1 MNLLP
6 PIARELVA
14 LLGYRN
20 AIAFCRA
27 AGGTDVCVPRRADAD
42 CRLVR
47 MIGQSSAASLVQ
59 KYPGKQLKIPILSA
73 MTKAD
78 RDAEIVRMHAE
89 GTAQVQIARSFGL
102 TPRQVQ
108 NILKAKK

>member
-1 MNLLP
+1 
-6 PIARELVA
+6 
-14 LLGYRN
+14 
-20 AIAFCRA
+20 
-27 AGGTDVCVPRRADAD
+27 
-42 CRLVR
+42 
-47 MIGQSSAASLVQ
+47 
-59 KYPGKQLKIPILSA
+59 